1 MSASRLVDA
10 VLFAEFDIDKGS
22 VLRMQYPESVSTEE
36 GLIAELMLPEGSH
49 NHSADWTVFVL
60 NRPAAATG
68 QQQQQPGGAS
78 AHRRWPVQVY
88 QYDTSLDTPAWVLAT
103 APAPDGPS
111 GTHWASLEDSDSDGD
126 ACLMIDMGGGE
137 RQRVGLHDDLQYST
151 LQPDFA
157 SLYDVDGD
165 AIGLHFK
172 TSEQQADFRKAL
184 DEASARAS
192 AAEGGA
198 AQPRMLW
205 CLSHVSSRR
214 DKAVRRGALV
224 KALAVASRHRFV
236 HVWKPLLLL
245 AMDRIYSLCV
255 AGEHTQVLAAHAA
268 NSTAPSL
275 NPIVARVQDPR
286 EQCAY
291 LYDALNS
298 IDATALPNASDL
310 ARQVRAQPAL
320 RHHPRPPCALLRCA
334 FSARAPGAPS
344 DARTRR
350 VRE

>member
-22 VLRMQYPESVSTEE
+22 VLRLQYPESVSTEE
-36 GLIAELMLPEGSH
+36 GFIAELMLPEGSH

-68 QQQQQPGGAS
+68 QQQQQQQQPGGTS
-78 AHRRWPVQVY
+78 AHRRWPVQAY
-88 QYDTSLDTPAWVLAT
+88 QYDTSLDAPAWVLAS

-111 GTHWASLEDSDSDGD
+111 GTHWASLEDGDGD
-126 ACLMIDMGGGE
+126 GGACLMIDMGGGE

-172 TSEQQADFRKAL
+172 TSEQQEDFRKAL

-255 AGEHTQVLAAHAA
+255 AGEHTQVWATQKAGV
-268 NSTAPSL
+268 STSLSL
-275 NPIVARVQDPR
+275 NPI
-286 EQCAY
+286 
-291 LYDALNS
+291 S
-298 IDATALPNASDL
+298 
-310 ARQVRAQPAL
+310 
-320 RHHPRPPCALLRCA
+320 LLCVC
-334 FSARAPGAPS
+334 
-344 DARTRR
+344 RTRASSAPTCTMR
-350 VRE
+350 